1 MSSVSADFYLFQYTL
16 CATTYINN
24 VIKKCH
30 FWYIFSILFQKR
42 KTGAQL
48 VRRKKEKSAAI
59 LVTIIVVFFLCHV
72 HRLSVRV
79 YEMASPESSI
89 YEHYIHCDKKGLY
102 HVPVVN
108 YFLTHMHYLFLAINS
123 SVNFIIYCAMGQQFR
138 RQLCKMWK
146 AYLFKLKTK
155 YGFGVQN
162 TF

>member
-1 MSSVSADFYLFQYTL
+1 M
-16 CATTYINN
+16 
-24 VIKKCH
+24 
-30 FWYIFSILFQKR
+30 IFSFFFQKR

-146 AYLFKLKTK
+146 AYLFQLKTK

-162 TF
+162 NF